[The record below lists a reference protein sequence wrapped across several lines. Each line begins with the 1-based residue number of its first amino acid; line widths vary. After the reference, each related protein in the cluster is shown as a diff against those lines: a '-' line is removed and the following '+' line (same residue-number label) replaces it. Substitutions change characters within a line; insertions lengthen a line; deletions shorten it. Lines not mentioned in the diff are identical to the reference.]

1 MEKHNPAV
9 PQQGE
14 ANNLGGAAVV
24 AKLTQVVVRYKVLA
38 RFFESFF
45 LSSRRAMDENS
56 VQSAVALRFLSGNVR
71 IFIILMQPFVE

>member
-1 MEKHNPAV
+1 MEEHNPAV

-24 AKLTQVVVRYKVLA
+24 AELTQVVVRYKVLA

-56 VQSAVALRFLSGNVR
+56 VQSAVALRFL
-71 IFIILMQPFVE
+71 